1 MNSRSQQS
9 GRRRGGYFGTMDTQ
23 TAMPPLDQGGL
34 TGFNGVVFGSSGGSI
49 SGNINDLGSGVHES
63 PVLQARAFS
72 SHATDQVSV
81 LQQEIRQLR
90 RANHQL
96 TCANDARTRAA
107 VRMLGEL
114 TARNTEPAESDGVRR
129 KQLMRLLLALLDPAS
144 IDPAAD
150 DQAADDQAA
159 DDSDAIDDGNSQLVE
174 PEDTPLPPVCQ
185 SPPPLQ
191 PSSTMRSGRTR
202 VLGLD
207 NPPSRPASREATAK
221 HGIDWDT
228 SALREVASQ
237 GRVVRPNVS
246 SDRYAAESRRA
257 IGSSSMNNFG
267 RQQNLSTPWRQD
279 RRASRTSE
287 TSPHDAAFPKRQS
300 EEPGCVGASGD
311 ESSEKLGALAVS
323 LMNPNQFEQDAGSRF
338 VLYSPSA
345 GTFQAQTLDM
355 LRRGS
360 MTLADIIEASVRLV
374 SLDQLQRDRIAEHE
388 PAATS
393 KAPHHTDI
401 MSATSDS
408 DGENALHITSVR
420 SHTRE
425 RSPEPINNG
434 GCFWLDITDPT
445 PDEMASLARVFGI
458 HPLTVED
465 IMTDDEGR
473 DKFETFAGYN
483 FIVYRTIDFGEDAQS
498 NYEFNRGTE
507 GIATANFCLVLKQS
521 CVLSF
526 HRTRGLCH
534 VPNVVERLR
543 DLVPSTTAMQVVT
556 PAYVA
561 YALID
566 DITDTLAPEMRSI
579 ELEVDAADELVLI
592 LSTNEQA
599 DMLQRIGAARRK
611 ILTLWRLL
619 QGKPDVVRAFAR
631 LMDRHAMDE
640 MARTD
645 MDDLFEYPQPV
656 DILTRA
662 SPSSTVYVPPTGLR
676 RTTGSSAAVSQM
688 GTSRRREP
696 PLWPMHIGAYAKDR
710 MATSSAR
717 ASTSDLQP
725 RMDTDVVTADEVSH
739 YLSDVHDHL
748 VTLVGSSSHCD
759 MVLSRAH
766 SNYLARLSL
775 GLGESTVETNL
786 FASRWTVIGAI
797 LVPLNV
803 VTGLWGMNVKVPGQ
817 DGTDLR
823 VFFQILG
830 GCVGFVIIVIV
841 WARYKKIF

>member
-1 MNSRSQQS
+1 MNSRSQQQP
-9 GRRRGGYFGTMDTQ
+9 GRRRGGGYFGTTMDTQ
-23 TAMPPLDQGGL
+23 TTMPPLDQGGL
-34 TGFNGVVFGSSGGSI
+34 TGFNGVVFGSSGG
-49 SGNINDLGSGVHES
+49 NINDLGSGVHES
-63 PVLQARAFS
+63 PVLQARPFG

-90 RANHQL
+90 RTNHQL
-96 TCANDARTRAA
+96 TSASDARTQAA

-114 TARNTEPAESDGVRR
+114 TARNTELAESDDGTRR

-144 IDPAAD
+144 IDSTTD
-150 DQAADDQAA
+150 DPVAN
-159 DDSDAIDDGNSQLVE
+159 DSASIDLDAIDDGDSQLAE
-174 PEDTPLPPVCQ
+174 PGDIIPLPPVCQ
-185 SPPPLQ
+185 SPPPIQ
-191 PSSTMRSGRTR
+191 PTSTLRSGRTR
-202 VLGLD
+202 VPGLD
-207 NPPSRPASREATAK
+207 NPPSRPASREATSAK
-221 HGIDWDT
+221 HAIDWDT

-237 GRVVRPNVS
+237 GRVVRPGAS
-246 SDRYAAESRRA
+246 GDRYAAESRRA
-257 IGSSSMNNFG
+257 IGSSSMKSFG
-267 RQQNLSTPWRQD
+267 RQQNLSTPTWRQD
-279 RRASRTSE
+279 YRRASHTSE
-287 TSPHDAAFPKRQS
+287 TSPHDATAAKES
-300 EEPGCVGASGD
+300 EPGCGDANGD
-311 ESSEKLGALAVS
+311 EPSEKLGALAVA
-323 LMNPNQFEQDAGSRF
+323 LMDPSGNQFEQDAGSRF

-345 GTFQAQTLDM
+345 GTFQAQTLDA
-355 LRRGS
+355 LKRGS

-388 PAATS
+388 SAATS
-393 KAPHHTDI
+393 KVP
-401 MSATSDS
+401 ATSDS

-420 SHTRE
+420 SRSHPRE
-425 RSPEPINNG
+425 RTPEPINNG

-543 DLVPSTTAMQVVT
+543 DLVPSTLTMQPVVT
-556 PAYVA
+556 PAYIA

-619 QGKPDVVRAFAR
+619 QGKPDVVRA
-631 LMDRHAMDE
+631 
-640 MARTD
+640 
-645 MDDLFEYPQPV
+645 
-656 DILTRA
+656 
-662 SPSSTVYVPPTGLR
+662 
-676 RTTGSSAAVSQM
+676 
-688 GTSRRREP
+688 
-696 PLWPMHIGAYAKDR
+696 
-710 MATSSAR
+710 
-717 ASTSDLQP
+717 
-725 RMDTDVVTADEVSH
+725 
-739 YLSDVHDHL
+739 
-748 VTLVGSSSHCD
+748 
-759 MVLSRAH
+759 
-766 SNYLARLSL
+766 
-775 GLGESTVETNL
+775 
-786 FASRWTVIGAI
+786 
-797 LVPLNV
+797 
-803 VTGLWGMNVKVPGQ
+803 
-817 DGTDLR
+817 
-823 VFFQILG
+823 
-830 GCVGFVIIVIV
+830 
-841 WARYKKIF
+841 